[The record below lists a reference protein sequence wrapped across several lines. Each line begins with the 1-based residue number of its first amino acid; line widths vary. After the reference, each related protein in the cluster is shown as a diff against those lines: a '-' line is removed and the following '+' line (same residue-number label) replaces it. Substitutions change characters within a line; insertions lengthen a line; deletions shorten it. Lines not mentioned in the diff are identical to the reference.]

1 MGLYVHAGLLP
12 EVAQAAGPTPE
23 AFNRAVMGHL
33 ANKSTADVRS
43 DMTQFFHDDGP
54 FWTRR
59 LALGSDVIPVF
70 TTKLTHV
77 CSELDATL
85 TFFGASRM
93 VVGHTA
99 QDDGKVHHRCDG
111 RLVLADTLISD
122 AYTGESHPSAV
133 EVLPS
138 GEAFAMYPAKNSQGR
153 CMLCPGKA
161 SCCEKQVL
169 PRTGALE
176 NG

>member
-1 MGLYVHAGLLP
+1 
-12 EVAQAAGPTPE
+12 
-23 AFNRAVMGHL
+23 MGHL
-33 ANKSTADVRS
+33 TNKSTADVRH
-43 DMTQFFHDDGP
+43 DMTEFFHDDGP

-59 LALGSDVIPVF
+59 LALGSDV
-70 TTKLTHV
+70 
-77 CSELDATL
+77 CSELDSTL

-138 GEAFAMYPAKNSQGR
+138 GEAFAMYPAKNSQGS
-153 CMLCPGKA
+153 CMLCPGRA

-169 PRTGALE
+169 PKTGALE